1 VSDIVIAFIGEERA
15 DYVKEWVQSFQKMSV
30 WKMLSDEDDLAL
42 VLQRI
47 TVMPDRT
54 LKIRWL
60 DGKKSTYHLPKY
72 CPKKGIAY
80 DDK

>member
-1 VSDIVIAFIGEERA
+1 MAIVGEERA
-15 DYVKEWVQSFQKMSV
+15 ENVRQWVCGFRKKNA
-30 WKMLSDEDDLAL
+30 WRMLSDEDDLAM

-47 TVMPDRT
+47 TVMPDRK

-60 DGKKSTYHLPKY
+60 DGKQTTCLLPKY
-72 CPKKGIAY
+72 YPTKGIEDY